1 MPVFLVLKLLQIG
14 VYVVTPI
21 GFGTIGSAP

>member
-1 MPVFLVLKLLQIG
+1 MPVFLVLKLLQFE

-21 GFGTIGSAP
+21 GFGTVGSAP